1 MATSSNTCAACG
13 YSHLRAPQR
22 SASGGASHE
31 ICPSCGFEP
40 GYTDDDQEI
49 TPAAWG
55 KQWKAKGS
63 AWFSKGFPQPADWK
77 PAVAKTKK
85 PAAKKA
91 TAKKTAKPVAKKAA
105 VKKPVKKAAKKPS
118 TKRKRAE

>member
-1 MATSSNTCAACG
+1 MATKTNTCAACG
-13 YSHLRAPQR
+13 YPHLRAPQR

-31 ICPSCGFEP
+31 ICPACGFEP

-55 KQWKAKGS
+55 RRWKANGS
-63 AWFSKGFPQPADWK
+63 AWFSKGIPQPADWN
-77 PAVAKTKK
+77 PTAAKTKN

-91 TAKKTAKPVAKKAA
+91 TNPAAKRVLVRKA
-105 VKKPVKKAAKKPS
+105 VKSAAKKPR
-118 TKRKRAE
+118 TKWKSAE

>member
-1 MATSSNTCAACG
+1 MATKSNTCAACG
-13 YSHLRAPQR
+13 YPHLRAPQR

-63 AWFSKGFPQPADWK
+63 VWYSKGIPQPADWNPNAADKTK
-77 PAVAKTKK
+77 PKK
-85 PAAKKA
+85 PAAKK
-91 TAKKTAKPVAKKAA
+91 T
-105 VKKPVKKAAKKPS
+105 PVKKAAKKPVAKKAAKKPP
-118 TKRKRAE
+118 TKRKKAD

>member
-1 MATSSNTCAACG
+1 MATKTNTCAACG
-13 YSHLRAPQR
+13 YPHLRAPQR

-63 AWFSKGFPQPADWK
+63 AWYSKGTPQPADWK
-77 PAVAKTKK
+77 STAAKTKK

-91 TAKKTAKPVAKKAA
+91 AKPAAKKA
-105 VKKPVKKAAKKPS
+105 PVKKAVKRAAKKQSP
-118 TKRKRAE
+118 KRKSAE